1 MISKITEIQANG
13 TYDSPHGMLY
23 KFMYTF
29 EDGAELSANHKTAS
43 CPFKA
48 GDEVEYQ
55 VNGSNSYGAWGKV
68 QKPGGYTAQPSG
80 GKVSDDTQ
88 KRIERSW
95 ALGHAVQIMGPLK
108 AVNIDS
114 VKEYMTQAA
123 RLADV
128 LLKARDTF
136 PKFEMDEVTRAF
148 WDSKMAEP
156 NDMPF

>member
-1 MISKITEIQANG
+1 M
-13 TYDSPHGMLY
+13 
-23 KFMYTF
+23 
-29 EDGAELSANHKTAS
+29 
-43 CPFKA
+43 
-48 GDEVEYQ
+48 
-55 VNGSNSYGAWGKV
+55 
-68 QKPGGYTAQPSG
+68 
-80 GKVSDDTQ
+80 SDDTQ

-95 ALGHAVQIMGPLK
+95 ALGHAVQMMGSMK